1 MGYNE
6 PAEEIE
12 LVRYRNMYD
21 FERSLGEERSV
32 WLVGPIE
39 IAGTKV
45 VHIQETGQL
54 D

>member
-1 MGYNE
+1 MGYDE
-6 PAEEIE
+6 PAEEIQ

-21 FERSLGEERSV
+21 FERSLREERSV
-32 WLVGPIE
+32 CFVGPID

-45 VHIQETGQL
+45 IHVQETGQL